1 MSLKFDSTFFTYQ
14 RNETTIKQIM
24 AIQKPTNKT
33 VFASLVNKNG
43 LRASYKME
51 VHFVCNITKS
61 FSYNI

>member
-1 MSLKFDSTFFTYQ
+1 
-14 RNETTIKQIM
+14 M